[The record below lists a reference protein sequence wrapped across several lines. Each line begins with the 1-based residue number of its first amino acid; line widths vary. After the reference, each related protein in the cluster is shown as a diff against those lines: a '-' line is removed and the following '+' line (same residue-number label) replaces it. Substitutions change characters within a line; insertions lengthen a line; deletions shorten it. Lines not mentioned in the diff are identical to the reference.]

1 MKIKGII
8 DCDIVN
14 CKVPCMTIEMPIC
27 KNFKCDKDCGKPV
40 CQNSSLA
47 SAKNIDI
54 PINTIMEM
62 YKKNP
67 VTQALCF
74 QGLEPFDTWDDL
86 LECITSFRTF
96 TNDSIVIYTGY
107 NKNEI
112 PHYIKTLQQYPN
124 IIVKFGRYIPNHNT
138 KYEPLLGVRLASDNQ
153 YAEQIS

>member
-14 CKVPCMTIEMPIC
+14 CKVPCMTIETSKC
-27 KNFKCDKDCGKPV
+27 SFKCDKECGKPV

-54 PINTIMEM
+54 PINTIMEI

-86 LECITSFRTF
+86 LKCITSFRTF

>member
-1 MKIKGII
+1 MKIKGLIE
-8 DCDIVN
+8 CDIIN
-14 CKVPCMTIEMPIC
+14 CKVPCMTIETSKC
-27 KNFKCDKDCGKPV
+27 SFKCDKECGKPV

-47 SAKNIDI
+47 FAKNIDI
-54 PINTIMEM
+54 SINTIMEM

>member
-14 CKVPCMTIEMPIC
+14 CKVPCMTIETSKC
-27 KNFKCDKDCGKPV
+27 SFKCDKECGKPV

-74 QGLEPFDTWDDL
+74 QGLEPFDTWLDL
-86 LECITSFRTF
+86 LECIIRFRTF
-96 TNDSIVIYTGY
+96 TNDPIIIYTGY

-112 PHYIKTLQQYPN
+112 LYYIETLQQYPN
-124 IIVKFGRYIPNHNT
+124 IIIKFGRYIPNHNT